1 MHRLKPILRALL
13 ALAMIAVGVQ
23 HFTNPTF
30 FVRIVPPWVPDAGLA
45 VAISGFAEILG
56 GAGLLLRRSRVA
68 AAWGLIALYIA
79 VFPANV
85 HMAVHH
91 IQPGSTPVPAWAA
104 WARLP
109 LQAVFIAWAWW
120 FTRPDATRAPT
131 GGHRHESQ
139 GVS

>member
-1 MHRLKPILRALL
+1 MNRLKPALRVVL

-45 VAISGFAEILG
+45 VAVSGVAEVLG
-56 GAGLLLRRSRVA
+56 GVGLLLRRTRVA
-68 AAWGLIALYIA
+68 AAWGLIALYVA

-91 IQPGSTPVPAWAA
+91 IQPGPNPVPAWAA

-109 LQAVFIAWAWW
+109 FQAVFIAWAWW
-120 FTRPDATRAPT
+120 NTRPDAPRPA
-131 GGHRHESQ
+131 GCA
-139 GVS
+139 

>member
-1 MHRLKPILRALL
+1 MSRLKPYLRVLL

-45 VAISGFAEILG
+45 VAVSGVAEILG
-56 GAGLLLRRSRVA
+56 GLGLLHPRTRVA
-68 AAWGLIALYIA
+68 AAWGLIARYVA

-91 IQPGSTPVPAWAA
+91 IQPGPTPVPAWAA

-109 LQAVFIAWAWW
+109 FQAVFIAWAWW
-120 FTRPDATRAPT
+120 NTRADDARP
-131 GGHRHESQ
+131 S
-139 GVS
+139 SP

>member
-1 MHRLKPILRALL
+1 MNRLKPALRVLL

-45 VAISGFAEILG
+45 VAVSGVAEILG
-56 GAGLLLRRSRVA
+56 GLGLLIRRTRVA
-68 AAWGLIALYIA
+68 AAWGLIALYVA

-85 HMAVHH
+85 NMAINH
-91 IQPGSTPVPAWAA
+91 IQPEGVVLPEWAF

-109 LQAVFIAWAWW
+109 LQAALIGWAAWIA
-120 FTRPDATRAPT
+120 RRAKVD
-131 GGHRHESQ
+131 GEGHARR
-139 GVS
+139 GRAAA